1 MAGDLCWQAAR
12 RESLGTRAAC
22 GEVVLSRTSR
32 AEAVRPRGE
41 VARPCVRH
49 AGKRYGHTQH
59 VGRRYGHV
67 GRWCSR
73 ACGMLG
79 SGTVT
84 WGGGTATRRTPGS
97 GTVAHVAGGSGTVT
111 RGVSEWGWGQRVGSR
126 GGLEGL
132 LAECGAPRELGAVW
146 RWKVTVFRSC
156 VFKRGR
162 ETRGVCAFYSRKG
175 RPWGSQRNDLA
186 FAGYIT
192 RFCHGSLGFG
202 GRGGYLPSCH
212 LARAGLRRPRERRSH
227 PCPLSVA
234 GEGGGCAF
242 LQELVGSFNTTAKFG
257 VCSHFRIHVEREMRA
272 QSP

>member
-97 GTVAHVAGGSGTVT
+97 GTVAPVAGGSGTVT

-162 ETRGVCAFYSRKG
+162 ETGVCAFYSRKG

-202 GRGGYLPSCH
+202 GGWLPALLSPGSGRAEEASRAALAPLPALRCGGGGRLCFP
-212 LARAGLRRPRERRSH
+212 ARARGVFQHNRQVRGMQS
-227 PCPLSVA
+227 
-234 GEGGGCAF
+234 
-242 LQELVGSFNTTAKFG
+242 LQDT
-257 VCSHFRIHVEREMRA
+257 R
-272 QSP
+272 